1 MRDKEW
7 WSCVKTTGG
16 AHKSSTISLL
26 DDTSGGEHAS
36 SKGKADCIA
45 SYFAN
50 KCSLSL
56 HDLQEE
62 QLPPLPQPST
72 LLVSFI
78 HFRSPEVRRLLKRL
92 NTSKATGPDTIS
104 PRVVKECLKELATPL
119 AKFFAL
125 YFHTGVQP
133 DMWKT
138 ASVVP
143 IHNR

>member
-7 WSCVKTTGG
+7 WSCVKTAGG
-16 AHKSSTISLL
+16 ARKSSTISLL

-36 SKGKADCIA
+36 NKGKADCIA

-50 KCSLSL
+50 KSSLSL

-78 HFRSPEVRRLLKRL
+78 HFWSPEVRRLLKRL
-92 NTSKATGPDTIS
+92 NTSKATGPGTPS
-104 PRVVKECLKELATPL
+104 LRECSKNARKKCYVSCQIVCSILSHWCAARHVENSQRCS
-119 AKFFAL
+119 
-125 YFHTGVQP
+125 H
-133 DMWKT
+133 
-138 ASVVP
+138 S
-143 IHNR
+143 